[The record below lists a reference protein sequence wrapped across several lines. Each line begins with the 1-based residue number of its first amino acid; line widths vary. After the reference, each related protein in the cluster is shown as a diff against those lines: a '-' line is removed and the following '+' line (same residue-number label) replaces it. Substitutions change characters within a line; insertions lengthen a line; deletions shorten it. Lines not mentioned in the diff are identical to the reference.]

1 MEERFHTQQTSGS
14 PRRIPLFSP
23 RAYPAAMADSD
34 QCELHE
40 VAVFNGPQEADDLLR
55 LARSPIGD
63 ECQICSVCRS
73 AREFIER
80 RLAEQAGQV
89 FPPGQNGDAAWKKLQ
104 NAIATAKLSVHKGT

>member
-1 MEERFHTQQTSGS
+1 MEERFQIRHIPGG
-14 PRRIPLFSP
+14 PRLIPFFSP
-23 RAYPAAMADSD
+23 RGYPATMTDRD

-40 VAVFNGPQEADDLLR
+40 AAVFNGPQETDDLLR

-104 NAIATAKLSVHKGT
+104 NAIASAKLSVHKGT